1 MEEVIGADGI
11 PPVHIMLE
19 LVSVFM
25 IHFGAQFPCIDRRDL
40 ESKIHSRTGSS
51 FLLNSIAGIAARY
64 ADHLALADNR
74 FSTHPAIALPSLQ
87 PWEYGNAFIARAK
100 SMLGSMLSVPSRET
114 VIAFILLAHC
124 GFANDSESEVWMN
137 TGLAVRM
144 SYELGLQMVSLPPRQ
159 MLTSSTFPNLHQ
171 PLQKIVA

>member
-1 MEEVIGADGI
+1 MPGPG
-11 PPVHIMLE
+11 
-19 LVSVFM
+19 LVSSSTVLLVSPLGESRSP
-25 IHFGAQFPCIDRRDL
+25 IESTLISVIDDRD
-40 ESKIHSRTGSS
+40 
-51 FLLNSIAGIAARY
+51 
-64 ADHLALADNR
+64 R

-87 PWEYGNAFIARAK
+87 PWEYGNVFIARAK

-144 SYELGLQMVSLPPRQ
+144 SYELGLQIVSLFEPPHGDQQELMYPQEYSRVINSHSRRPPSEQ
-159 MLTSSTFPNLHQ
+159 VDILVSPAHGLRPGLWSWSTNRHTA
-171 PLQKIVA
+171 K